1 MRVVIYG
8 PESCGALGF
17 MAEGARARG
26 HHVLFREDRQAY
38 KRNYVEADKFDL
50 AVTDGLREPMDLMRD
65 EYKATGLP
73 VLVTDLGFFRCRPG
87 YQVGLW
93 QLNWL
98 PDFECPSDRFDSLNI
113 QLKDRVPGDNIVIT
127 GQKPGDASH
136 NMDEAELTSMYQ
148 GWVDKVRQ
156 HTDRPIVFRP
166 HPRAKHMRL
175 EGEGVSHDIPSNAQ
189 DGGYP
194 ELLENAHAVLTHV
207 STSGTEALI
216 AGVPVFCSPEAQYAP
231 VANLDWSKIESPYFP
246 ERETLYN
253 HFCKVAYAQW
263 TAEEVRGGQCFEFF
277 EGVIQ

>member
-113 QLKDRVPGDNIVIT
+113 QLKDRVHR
-127 GQKPGDASH
+127 S
-136 NMDEAELTSMYQ
+136 
-148 GWVDKVRQ
+148 
-156 HTDRPIVFRP
+156 
-166 HPRAKHMRL
+166 
-175 EGEGVSHDIPSNAQ
+175 
-189 DGGYP
+189 
-194 ELLENAHAVLTHV
+194 
-207 STSGTEALI
+207 
-216 AGVPVFCSPEAQYAP
+216 
-231 VANLDWSKIESPYFP
+231 
-246 ERETLYN
+246 
-253 HFCKVAYAQW
+253 
-263 TAEEVRGGQCFEFF
+263 
-277 EGVIQ
+277 